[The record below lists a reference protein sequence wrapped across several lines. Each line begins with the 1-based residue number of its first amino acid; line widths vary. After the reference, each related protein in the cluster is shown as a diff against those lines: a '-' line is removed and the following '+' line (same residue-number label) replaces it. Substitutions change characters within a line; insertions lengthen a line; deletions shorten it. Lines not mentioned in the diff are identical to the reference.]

1 LDTSILN
8 TSDLSGINLS
18 IPEYDLL
25 LTPSIHVV
33 NNNKAII
40 QYAFLDEN
48 ISNSIQLQ
56 LLNQETI
63 S

>member
-1 LDTSILN
+1 V
-8 TSDLSGINLS
+8 NLS

-25 LTPSIHVV
+25 LRPSIHVV

-40 QYAFLDEN
+40 QYAFSDEN
-48 ISNSIQLQ
+48 VSDSIQLQ